1 MAKYQ
6 VQSPDGSII
15 TVEGPDGASQDEIIQ
30 QAQLLYNKPQPQQD
44 KSVKE
49 IVKDFGKASASLA
62 DMGINAVTGAL
73 DYGAYNLARAYYGTQ
88 MSPEQAA
95 QKAQQESTSPKDVI
109 GRGLGITQDP
119 AYQNELSRQ
128 ALGYVGQNMER
139 SVVEP
144 ISQVT
149 GAQPQDVSS
158 MLGSAGMLVPGAVK
172 SAAPAVKAMGQ
183 NAMDIG
189 GGAYGAFTGK
199 IAKPGEVPQPWQQQ
213 SVRYPVSD
221 KFHTPEN
228 LQAWREGKI
237 STQQLN
243 DLAQPVSSMGPEA
256 MKALQKTQGTIPV
269 AGQGFRAFGEQLG
282 ETYRNP
288 LNILTDVGL
297 DLASGTPLPTVAR
310 LGYKGVKGYQG
321 AQAANTLA
329 KQGFS
334 PQTVEEM
341 AAIRSGAAYPGQV
354 PQGPVTGPVA
364 PQSTMNYP
372 LTVQGPGQTLPPSVM
387 PMGGPQRNVNIEGQS
402 FTLPNQI
409 NVANSQAARPGP
421 VAPAQTPKQI
431 SMQAAAA
438 KIQPVAPQPTQAMPQ
453 PAPRPSTT
461 PLPTKTTTPLVRSSS
476 VIRKELD
483 EIGNQSDQLHQQGL
497 ESGIKYGTPAGE
509 AHQTQLNELLKKS
522 KELEKELEQAK
533 KAEKKSSKK
542 KGPEVSQMLTEDTV
556 FNTKSEWEKANMF
569 NTLAGKKRVGGYR
582 EGDNIV
588 REESF
593 DYGNMPEDLRKHVP
607 ERSIVKRTQKGKR
620 AE

>member
-15 TVEGPDGASQDEIIQ
+15 TVEGPDGASQDEIIK
-30 QAQLLYNKPQPQQD
+30 QAQALYEPNKSASTKFLEPLQNMSWEDWRKNSIAGPTVSLIQSLLPGGTQAQTTEALQDVNRAGNKLVGGVAQAVTSP
-44 KSVKE
+44 VE
-49 IVKDFGKASASLA
+49 TASAIASKVIENPA
-62 DMGINAVTGAL
+62 GTAGEMVKGAIY
-73 DYGAYNLARAYYGTQ
+73 DPEMFMTPGNMMRAGRAAENIASGA
-88 MSPEQAA
+88 
-95 QKAQQESTSPKDVI
+95 
-109 GRGLGITQDP
+109 
-119 AYQNELSRQ
+119 
-128 ALGYVGQNMER
+128 
-139 SVVEP
+139 
-144 ISQVT
+144 
-149 GAQPQDVSS
+149 
-158 MLGSAGMLVPGAVK
+158 
-172 SAAPAVKAMGQ
+172 KAMGQ

-213 SVRYPVSD
+213 SVRYPVSN

-243 DLAQPVSSMGPEA
+243 DLAQPISSMGPEA

-341 AAIRSGAAYPGQV
+341 AAIRSGAAYPGQM
-354 PQGPVTGPVA
+354 PQGPVAGPVA

-421 VAPAQTPKQI
+421 VAPAQTPKQV

-620 AE
+620 VE